1 MVVDK
6 LIETLES
13 LGYPVK
19 KQGSLLPDEPYP
31 NHFFTYWNNSADGSS
46 YYSNDEGAVIW
57 NYSVNFYSVDELLI
71 SSKLM
76 EAKQLLRKAGFIVAG
91 AGYDLVSDEPT
102 HTGRGITA
110 VYREN
115 L

>member
-1 MVVDK
+1 MVLDK
-6 LIETLES
+6 LIETLET

-57 NYSVNFYSVDELLI
+57 NYSVNFYSVDDPN
-71 SSKLM
+71 SKLM
-76 EAKQLLRKAGFIVAG
+76 EAKALLKKAGFIVAG
-91 AGYDLVSDEPT
+91 AGYDLVSDEAT